1 MSDKLVKAGVIIL
14 SAKNKANI
22 ALLYR
27 NEQNDWSFPK
37 GHIEQGENP
46 VQAAVREAQEETG
59 LNVKFVKELPDHF
72 YTSPSE
78 GKILTKMFLVVS
90 KDDSKLKTE
99 FEGDKLEWVSFN
111 NVNEKLSYQNLKDYF
126 NLILPILKDISY

>member
-1 MSDKLVKAGVIIL
+1 MKNKLEKAGAIVL

-27 NEQNDWSFPK
+27 SRESDWSFPK

-46 VQAAVREAQEETG
+46 MEAMIREIKEETG
-59 LNVKFVKELPDHF
+59 LDVEVVKELPEHF
-72 YTSPSE
+72 YTSPNE
-78 GKILTKMFLVVS
+78 GEIVNKMFLVVS

-99 FEGDKLEWVSFN
+99 YEGDKLEWVSLDK
-111 NVNEKLSYQNLKDYF
+111 VNEKLSYKNLKDYF
-126 NLILPILKDISY
+126 DLVLEIIKEVK